1 MSGHSKWATIK
12 RAKGKVDAV
21 RGQVFARISK
31 EIIVAVRNNGSNPDY
46 NIKLK
51 TLIAKAKESNMP
63 NENISR
69 AILRGSGQLEGVNY
83 EELTYEGYGPG
94 GVAIMV
100 EVITDNRNR
109 TAGDIR
115 HIFDKYGG
123 NLGETN
129 SVNWMFERK
138 GLLIIDREE
147 YPVEED
153 EMLMLVLEAGGED
166 LRIKEDVFEIYTTPA
181 DFETV
186 KDTLSNKFE
195 FLMAEISNIPNNKVQ
210 VEDENLVKLKKLL
223 SFLNENEDVQNVYDN
238 ADYEDEEDD
247 E

>member
-1 MSGHSKWATIK
+1 MSGHSKWANIK
-12 RAKGKVDAV
+12 HTKGKADAA

-31 EIIVAVRNNGSNPDY
+31 EIIMSVRSGGANPDY

-51 TLIAKAKESNMP
+51 TLIAKAKENNMP
-63 NENISR
+63 NDNIAR
-69 AILRGSGQLEGVNY
+69 AIQRGSGQLDGVNY

-123 NLGETN
+123 NLGETG
-129 SVNWMFERK
+129 SVNWMFAKK
-138 GLLIIDREE
+138 GVIIIDREE
-147 YPVEED
+147 YPLEED
-153 EMLMLVLEAGGED
+153 DMLMIVLEAGGED
-166 LRIKEDVFEIYTTPA
+166 LVVKEDVFEIYTVPSQL
-181 DFETV
+181 DTV
-186 KDTLSNKFE
+186 KASLEGQFRFLLAEVSNV
-195 FLMAEISNIPNNKVQ
+195 PNNKIQ
-210 VEDENLVKLKKLL
+210 VEDEALLKLKKLL
-223 SFLNENEDVQNVYDN
+223 SFLNENDDVQNVYDN
-238 ADYEDEEDD
+238 ADYEDEDED

>member
-1 MSGHSKWATIK
+1 
-12 RAKGKVDAV
+12 
-21 RGQVFARISK
+21 
-31 EIIVAVRNNGSNPDY
+31 
-46 NIKLK
+46 
-51 TLIAKAKESNMP
+51 MP

-69 AILRGSGQLEGVNY
+69 AILRGSGLLEGVNY

-166 LRIKEDVFEIYTTPA
+166 LLIKEDVFEIYTTPA

-195 FLMAEISNIPNNKVQ
+195 FLMAEISNIPNNKIQ

>member
-63 NENISR
+63 NDNISR

-147 YPVEED
+147 YPADED
-153 EMLMLVLEAGGED
+153 EMLMLVLESGGED
-166 LRIKEDVFEIYTTPA
+166 LLIKEDVFEIYTTPA

>member
-12 RAKGKVDAV
+12 RAKGKVDAA

-31 EIIVAVRNNGSNPDY
+31 EIIVTVRNNGSNPDY

-51 TLIAKAKESNMP
+51 MLIAKAKESNMP

-129 SVNWMFERK
+129 SVSWMFDRK
-138 GLLIIDREE
+138 GVLIIDRED

-166 LRIKEDVFEIYTTPA
+166 MIVKEDVYEIYTTPA
-181 DFETV
+181 DFDHV
-186 KDTLSNKFE
+186 KDALAVKFS
-195 FLMAEISNIPNNKVQ
+195 FLLAEISYIPNNKIQ
-210 VEDENLVKLKKLL
+210 VEGDTLLKFKKLL
-223 SFLNENEDVQNVYDN
+223 SFLNEADDVQNVYDN
-238 ADYEDEEDD
+238 ADYEDDD
-247 E
+247 EDE

>member
-12 RAKGKVDAV
+12 RAKGKVDAA

-31 EIIVAVRNNGSNPDY
+31 EIIVTVRNNGSNPDY

-51 TLIAKAKESNMP
+51 MLIAKAKESNMP

-129 SVNWMFERK
+129 SVSWMFDRK
-138 GLLIIDREE
+138 GVLIIDREE
-147 YPVEED
+147 YPLEED

-166 LRIKEDVFEIYTTPA
+166 MIVKEDVFEIYTSFT
-181 DFETV
+181 DFERV
-186 KDTLSNKFE
+186 KEALAVKFS
-195 FLMAEISNIPNNKVQ
+195 FLMAEISYIPNNKIQ
-210 VEDENLVKLKKLL
+210 VESEILLKFKKLL
-223 SFLNENEDVQNVYDN
+223 SFLNEADDVQNVYDN
-238 ADYEDEEDD
+238 ADYEEDEE
-247 E
+247 EE

>member
-12 RAKGKVDAV
+12 RAKGKVDAA

-31 EIIVAVRNNGSNPDY
+31 EIIVTVRNNGSNPDY

-51 TLIAKAKESNMP
+51 MLIAKAKESNMP

-129 SVNWMFERK
+129 SVSWMFDRK
-138 GLLIIDREE
+138 GVLIIDRED
-147 YPVEED
+147 YPLEED
-153 EMLMLVLEAGGED
+153 EMLMLVLDAGGED
-166 LRIKEDVFEIYTTPA
+166 MIVKEDVYEVYTSFT
-181 DFETV
+181 DFDHV
-186 KDTLSNKFE
+186 KDALAVKFS
-195 FLMAEISNIPNNKVQ
+195 FLLAEISYIPNNKIQ
-210 VEDENLVKLKKLL
+210 VEGDTLLKFKKLL
-223 SFLNENEDVQNVYDN
+223 SFLNEADDVQNVYDN
-238 ADYEDEEDD
+238 ADYEDDEED

>member
-63 NENISR
+63 NDNISR

-147 YPVEED
+147 YPADED

-166 LRIKEDVFEIYTTPA
+166 LLIKDDVFEIYTTPA

-186 KDTLSNKFE
+186 KETLSEKFE